1 MNEHPCALLA
11 AIRSRRNFVVM
22 ADHLRLLVVVMLAF
36 AMLGCD
42 IEHRTGR
49 LEKQVEEL
57 KTEVGKIKAASD
69 LELQAKCSRDAEVWF
84 DKHWSQNDKDTVLLV
99 QRNHYNKSLNKCFVF
114 VQYHYRTTGGNDS
127 WVNDMSL
134 WNLYENVQLGT
145 YTANHTHS
153 RKPTYEVTDE
163 LITCV
168 CEGQK
173 CDSIENF
180 NAMVNPYLDN

>member
-1 MNEHPCALLA
+1 MVNY
-11 AIRSRRNFVVM
+11 
-22 ADHLRLLVVVMLAF
+22 LRFILVVLLAF

-42 IEHRTGR
+42 IEQRTGR
-49 LEKQVEEL
+49 VEKQVEEL
-57 KTEVGKIKAASD
+57 KAEVGKIKAASD
-69 LELQAKCSRDAEVWF
+69 LEMQAKCSRDAEAWF
-84 DKHWSQNDKDTVLLV
+84 DKHWSRDKDTVLLD

-114 VQYHYRTTGGNDS
+114 VEYHYKTMGGDGS

-145 YTANHTHS
+145 YTADHIHS
-153 RKPTYEVTDE
+153 WKPKFEATDE

-173 CDSIENF
+173 CDSIEKF
-180 NAMVNPYLDN
+180 NAMVNPYLNN